1 MKKHTQG
8 PLTYSKSQGYI
19 GTSRGVICQMA
30 SSAGTAGI
38 GNNIPYEEQ
47 EANAKLFTLAPD
59 IAELLREML
68 VDQETLA
75 PSIRNE
81 ALCEKARGVLGK
93 LGMYP

>member
-8 PLTYSKSQGYI
+8 PLTHNKSTGYI

-30 SSAGTAGI
+30 SSVGVAGI
-38 GNNIPYEEQ
+38 GSNIPYEEQ
-47 EANAKLFTLAPD
+47 EANAQLFLLAPD
-59 IAELLREML
+59 MAELLREML

-81 ALCEKARGVLGK
+81 ALCEKARGFLGQ